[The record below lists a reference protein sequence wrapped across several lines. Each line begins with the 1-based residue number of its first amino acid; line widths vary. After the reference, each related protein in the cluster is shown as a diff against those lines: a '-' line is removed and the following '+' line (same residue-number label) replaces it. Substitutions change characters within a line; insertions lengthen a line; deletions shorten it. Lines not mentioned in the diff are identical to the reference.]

1 MKEKAETATKDL
13 QFTKL
18 RNKENVKLVSMLLHI
33 LVLLPFLFMILNLDL
48 INTGRDTLT
57 HIYKAWI
64 LKQQIQTLPP
74 WLWGQWDWTWYLGN
88 PFLRTYSPL
97 PYYILAF
104 LSLIIPFWTAAKII
118 LGLITPLAY
127 ISTYKALKHFT
138 QSEVV
143 SIVFAAVYIYS
154 PAHIIPLYMWG
165 SIGQALTTILI
176 PQYFVQLHKTVK
188 TKPPKNIPTTA
199 TMLASIILLNMA
211 VGFWIVILTSIWII
225 AKKQILNLFKVGI
238 YSFSL
243 TASFL
248 YAFMFTEGAMLPVIT
263 PLYQTESLL
272 KWLKNSY
279 KISFLH
285 IELTIAAYIG
295 IALAYLLSSRSL
307 KEKFRKPH
315 WEKIFEINT
324 IIIIITLILSTLQIY
339 PFSIIGGDRVLT
351 TSGFLITFIGAYY
364 VSKLKNT
371 RNFKAII
378 IMLILIT
385 LLTRTFYQPYA
396 SINPKTYNELYQT
409 IKEDSEWF
417 RVLFLPREPWGAVT
431 PLYTNHP
438 TLNGWYPQCLPPEI
452 FNTLGSLMTYDKY
465 AYLEKNIT
473 ENPEKT
479 INTLKYLGVKY
490 IIVDASD
497 PIYPELTKEIL
508 QTMLKIATAT
518 NQVTLVKNHT
528 HEYLFRIENY
538 TPIHA
543 LTYIPQNKTQ
553 IPWKTEKINKTQII
567 QKTDSLE
574 IRIETP
580 KDYWIIIPIMY
591 DKNLKIT
598 LDNQP
603 AQTKIAYPRIIAVK
617 TPKGSHIIKIQI
629 TTKITS
635 KITTLITFTLWTTT
649 IIYITFRQISNR
661 IKRNTQK

>member
-1 MKEKAETATKDL
+1 
-13 QFTKL
+13 
-18 RNKENVKLVSMLLHI
+18 MLFHI
-33 LVLLPFLFMILNLDL
+33 LVLLPFLFMILNLNL

-57 HIYKAWI
+57 HLYKAWI
-64 LKQQIQTLPP
+64 LKQQIKTLPP

-118 LGLITPLAY
+118 LCLITPLAY

-138 QSEVV
+138 QSEAV
-143 SIVFAAVYIYS
+143 SIVFATVCIYS

-176 PQYFVQLHKTVK
+176 PQYLVQLHKTIE
-188 TKPPKNIPTTA
+188 TKPPKNIPITSS
-199 TMLASIILLNMA
+199 MLASIILLNMA
-211 VGFWIVILTSIWII
+211 VGFWIVILTSTWII
-225 AKKQILNLFKVGI
+225 AKKQILNLFKIGM

-243 TASFL
+243 TAPFI
-248 YAFMFTEGAMLPVIT
+248 YAFIFTEGAMLPVIT
-263 PLYQTESLL
+263 PLSQTESLL
-272 KWLKNSY
+272 QWLKSSY

-285 IELTIAAYIG
+285 IELTFATYIG
-295 IALAYLLSSRSL
+295 IVLTYLFSSRSL

-315 WEKIFEINT
+315 WEKILEINT

-351 TSGFLITFIGAYY
+351 ASGFLITFIGAYY
-364 VSKLKNT
+364 TLRLKNT

-385 LLTRTFYQPYA
+385 LLTRTLYQPCI
-396 SINPKTYNELYQT
+396 SINPQTYDELYQT
-409 IKEDSEWF
+409 IKNDSEWF

-431 PLYTNHP
+431 PLYTDHP
-438 TLNGWYPQCLPPEI
+438 TLNGWYPQSLPPEI

-490 IIVDASD
+490 IIVDGKD

-508 QTMLKIATAT
+508 QTLLKMTAT

-528 HEYLFRIENY
+528 HKYLFRIENY
-538 TPIHA
+538 TPVYA
-543 LTYIPQNKTQ
+543 LTYIPQNKAQ

-574 IRIETP
+574 IHIEVP

-598 LDNQP
+598 LDNQT
-603 AQTKIAYPRIIAVK
+603 AQTETAYPKIIAVK
-617 TPKGSHIIKIQI
+617 TPKGPHIIKIQI
-629 TTKITS
+629 KPTIITKI
-635 KITTLITFTLWTTT
+635 ITLITLTTWITT
-649 IIYITFRQISNR
+649 IIYVTIRQISNR
-661 IKRNTQK
+661 FKRNFSNSNPNTQK